1 MKYLLLF
8 AVALTL
14 PACARH
20 QLHDSGYL
28 GSPVARDEMERLAAA
43 GVSEPVLIELVEKR
57 GALALKADDL
67 VALKKAGTP
76 DSVVQKMIA
85 LERKEP
91 EVQIVER
98 VRYYPPYDPWY
109 WGWGWGWGWGYY
121 GGHHHHGLGV
131 RIYR

>member
-1 MKYLLLF
+1 MKYLLLL

-14 PACARH
+14 PACARY
-20 QLHDSGYL
+20 QLHDSGYM
-28 GSPVARDEMERLAAA
+28 GSPVPRDEMERLAAA

-67 VALKKAGTP
+67 IALKKAGTP

-91 EVQIVER
+91 ELRVVDR
-98 VRYYPPYDPWY
+98 VRYYPSYDPWY
-109 WGWGWGWGWGYY
+109 WGWGWGGGYGY
-121 GGHHHHGLGV
+121 HGHRHGLGI